1 MTEEKETTRFA
12 RRTIEVKGLVQ
23 YEELPP
29 DAIQKMS
36 EYGVHWSLT
45 GGVLLEPQVLKTT
58 KLHIGEG
65 IEVPTSLTSSEQNWV
80 KDLAEQ
86 YEIGWVES
94 VEETLIH
101 PSAPYIEAPILLHN
115 QTDDTWVK
123 QWIVGCETSC
133 TVTITLSRCASKLL
147 ILLEGTDKNSVSNTE
162 VDLWVQEK
170 IKLIRDSLAHA
181 GFTEKDIEIDCEI
194 IMGAEREAKC
204 DPDFM
209 RSLIADSQEE
219 E

>member
-1 MTEEKETTRFA
+1 MTEEKETVRYD

-23 YEELPP
+23 YKELPP

-45 GGVLLEPQVLKTT
+45 GGVRLEPQVLKTT

-65 IEVPTSLTSSEQNWV
+65 MEVPSSLTSVEKDWV
-80 KDLAEQ
+80 KEMAEQ
-86 YEIGWVES
+86 YDIGWVES
-94 VEETLIH
+94 TEEELVH
-101 PSAPYIEAPILLHN
+101 PAAPFIESHILLHDPA
-115 QTDDTWVK
+115 DDTWVK
-123 QWIVGCETSC
+123 EWIVGHDIPC
-133 TVTITLSRCASKLL
+133 TAKITLSRSSSKLL
-147 ILLEGTDKNSVSNTE
+147 ILLEGTDKNSISNTE
-162 VDLWVQEK
+162 VDLWVQKK

-181 GFTEKDIEIDCEI
+181 GFTEKDLEIDCEV